1 VRLGL
6 GTGRHAYQCP
16 SGRGAD
22 KSPWRVSCFFSRF
35 SRRPGRLAMVPG
47 ARGYEYRTD
56 ATVRTQADAPEP
68 RRNEL
73 SLFAGADVEPATAA
87 ANTMN

>member
-1 VRLGL
+1 
-6 GTGRHAYQCP
+6 
-16 SGRGAD
+16 
-22 KSPWRVSCFFSRF
+22 
-35 SRRPGRLAMVPG
+35 MVPG